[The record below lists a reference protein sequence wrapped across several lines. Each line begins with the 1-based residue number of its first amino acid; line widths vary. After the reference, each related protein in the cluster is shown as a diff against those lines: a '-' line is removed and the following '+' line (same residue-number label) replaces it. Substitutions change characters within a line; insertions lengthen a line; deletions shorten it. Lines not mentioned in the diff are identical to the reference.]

1 MLISIKFKVTDY
13 YIATMQNPLISIL
26 IPFKNTQVFLSECL
40 DSIINQTYSNWELL
54 IIDDNSTDSSYKLV
68 ENYAKKDKRITLYKN
83 EGSGIIDALKLAFSK
98 SKGDYI
104 TRMDSDDIM
113 PNIKLETLLNNLQL
127 HGKNH
132 IATGLVSYF
141 SAEGISDGYRKYEQ
155 WLNSLTTNGI
165 NYSEI
170 YKECVIP
177 SPCWMINREDLLT
190 IDAFNPTRYPEDY
203 DLTFRF
209 YEANY
214 KVIPSDKILHLWR
227 DYGTRASRTDA
238 NYAENSFLDIKL
250 HYFLKI
256 EYNNSRPLVIW
267 GAGKKGK
274 TIAKKLIAL
283 NIPFQWICDNPKKIG
298 KHIYDVEMKPFND
311 LETIEHSQTIVS
323 VANKDEQVLIRS
335 YFSKLNKESML
346 DYFFFC

>member
-1 MLISIKFKVTDY
+1 
-13 YIATMQNPLISIL
+13 MQQPLISVL
-26 IPFKNTQVFLSECL
+26 IPFKNTQEFLSECL
-40 DSIINQTYSNWELL
+40 NSIINQTYTNWELL
-54 IIDDNSTDSSYKLV
+54 IIDDNSTDNSYNLV
-68 ENYAKKDKRITLYKN
+68 SDYVKKDNRIKLYKN
-83 EGSGIIDALKLAFSK
+83 EGSGIINALKLAFSK

-113 PNIKLETLLNNLQL
+113 PDIKLETLYNNLQL
-127 HGKNH
+127 NGKNH

-155 WLNSLTTNGI
+155 WLNSLTIKGT

-177 SPCWMINREDLLT
+177 SPCWMITREDLLS
-190 IDAFNPTRYPEDY
+190 IDAFNPKRYPEDY

-214 KVIPSDKILHLWR
+214 KVISCNKVLHLWR

-238 NYAENSFLDIKL
+238 NYAENSFIDIKL
-250 HYFLKI
+250 HYFLKLDFDK
-256 EYNNSRPLVIW
+256 SKPLVIW
-267 GAGKKGK
+267 GAGNKGK

-298 KHIYDVEMKPFND
+298 KHIYDVEMKPFQH
-311 LETIEHSQTIVS
+311 LETLASFQSIVS
-323 VANKDEQVLIRS
+323 VANKEEQTIIRT
-335 YFSKLNKESML
+335 YFSKLKKESMR

>member
-1 MLISIKFKVTDY
+1 
-13 YIATMQNPLISIL
+13 MQNPLISIL

>member
-1 MLISIKFKVTDY
+1 
-13 YIATMQNPLISIL
+13 MQEPLVSIL
-26 IPFKNTQVFLSECL
+26 VPFKNTQQFLGECL
-40 DSIINQTYSNWELL
+40 DSIINQTYKHWELL
-54 IIDDNSTDSSYKLV
+54 IVDDNSTDKSYNLV
-68 ENYAKKDKRITLYKN
+68 EEYTNKDKRIKLFKN

-113 PNIKLETLLNNLQL
+113 STIKLKTLLSNLQQY
-127 HGKNH
+127 GKNH
-132 IATGLVSYF
+132 ISTGLVSYF
-141 SAEGISDGYRKYEQ
+141 SAEGISDGYRKYEH
-155 WLNSLTTNGI
+155 WLNSLTTNGS

-177 SPCWMINREDLLT
+177 SPCWMIDRENLLA
-190 IDAFNPTRYPEDY
+190 IDAFNSTRYPEDY

-214 KVIPSDKILHLWR
+214 KVIACKKVLHHWR

-238 NYAENSFLDIKL
+238 NYAENSFIDIKL
-250 HYFLKI
+250 HYFLKLN
-256 EYNNSRPLVIW
+256 YNHSQPLVIW
-267 GAGKKGK
+267 GAGNKGK

-283 NIPFQWICDNPKKIG
+283 NIPFQWVCDNPKKIG
-298 KHIYDVEMKPFND
+298 KHIYDVEMKPFQY
-311 LETIEHSQTIVS
+311 LETLQDAQSIIS
-323 VANKDEQVLIRS
+323 VANREEQAIIRH
-335 YFSKLNKESML
+335 YFSKLKKESMR

>member
-1 MLISIKFKVTDY
+1 MQQSLISV
-13 YIATMQNPLISIL
+13 L
-26 IPFKNTQVFLSECL
+26 IPFKNTQEFLDECL
-40 DSIINQTYSNWELL
+40 VSIINQTHTNWELL
-54 IIDDNSTDSSYKLV
+54 IIDDNSTDNSYNLV
-68 ENYAKKDKRITLYKN
+68 NDYAKKDNRIKLYKN
-83 EGSGIIDALKLAFSK
+83 EGSGIINALKLAFSK

-113 PNIKLETLLNNLQL
+113 PDIKLETLFNNLQL

-155 WLNSLTTNGI
+155 WLNSLTTEGT

-177 SPCWMINREDLLT
+177 SPSWMIAKEDLLA

-214 KVIPSDKILHLWR
+214 KVIPCKKVLHLWR

-238 NYAENSFLDIKL
+238 NYAENSFIDIKL
-250 HYFLKI
+250 HYFLKLDFDK
-256 EYNNSRPLVIW
+256 SKPLVIW
-267 GAGKKGK
+267 GAGNKGK

-298 KHIYDVEMKPFND
+298 KHIYDVEMKPFQH
-311 LETIEHSQTIVS
+311 LETLAHFQSIVS
-323 VANKDEQVLIRS
+323 VANKEEQVIIRT
-335 YFSKLNKESML
+335 YFSKLKKESMR

>member
-1 MLISIKFKVTDY
+1 
-13 YIATMQNPLISIL
+13 MQQPLISVL
-26 IPFKNTQVFLSECL
+26 IPFKNTQEFLSECL
-40 DSIINQTYSNWELL
+40 NSIINQTYTNWELL
-54 IIDDNSTDSSYKLV
+54 IIDDNSTDSSYNLV
-68 ENYAKKDKRITLYKN
+68 NDYAKKDNRIKLYKN
-83 EGSGIIDALKLAFSK
+83 EGSGIINALKLAFSK

-113 PNIKLETLLNNLQL
+113 PDIKLGTLFNNLQL

-155 WLNSLTTNGI
+155 WLNSLTTEGT

-177 SPCWMINREDLLT
+177 SPSWMIAREDLLS

-214 KVIPSDKILHLWR
+214 KVIPCNKVLHLWR

-238 NYAENSFLDIKL
+238 NYAENSFIDIKL
-250 HYFLKI
+250 HYFLKLDFDK
-256 EYNNSRPLVIW
+256 SKPLVIW
-267 GAGKKGK
+267 GAGNKGK

-298 KHIYDVEMKPFND
+298 KHIYDVEMKSFQH
-311 LETIEHSQTIVS
+311 LETLAHFQSIVS
-323 VANKDEQVLIRS
+323 VANKEEQTIIRM
-335 YFSKLNKESML
+335 YFSKLKKESMR

>member
-1 MLISIKFKVTDY
+1 
-13 YIATMQNPLISIL
+13 MQQPLISIL
-26 IPFKNTQVFLSECL
+26 VPCKNTQLFLNECL
-40 DSIINQTYSNWELL
+40 DSIISQTYNRWELL
-54 IIDDNSTDSSYKLV
+54 IIDDNSTDNSYNLV
-68 ENYAKKDKRITLYKN
+68 NDYAKKDNRIKLFKN

-113 PNIKLETLLNNLQL
+113 PDIKLKTLLNNLQL
-127 HGKNH
+127 HGKKH

-155 WLNSLTTNGI
+155 WLNSLTANGS
-165 NYSEI
+165 NYTEI

-177 SPCWMINREDLLT
+177 SPCWMIAREDFLA

-209 YEANY
+209 YAANY
-214 KVIPSDKILHLWR
+214 KVISCNKVLHLWR

-238 NYAENSFLDIKL
+238 NYAENSFIDIKL
-250 HYFLKI
+250 HYFLKLDFD
-256 EYNNSRPLVIW
+256 SSKPLVIW
-267 GAGKKGK
+267 GAGNKGK
-274 TIAKKLIAL
+274 TIAKKLKAL
-283 NIPFQWICDNPKKIG
+283 NIKFEWICDNPKKIG
-298 KHIYDVEMKPFND
+298 KHIYDVEMKPFQY
-311 LETIEHSQTIVS
+311 LETLAHFQTIVS
-323 VANKDEQVLIRS
+323 VANKDEQANIRA
-335 YFSKLNKESML
+335 YFSKLNAKSMQ

>member
-1 MLISIKFKVTDY
+1 
-13 YIATMQNPLISIL
+13 MQNPLISIL
-26 IPFKNTQVFLSECL
+26 IPFKNTQRFLDACL
-40 DSIINQTYSNWELL
+40 ESILKQTYSNWELL
-54 IIDDNSTDSSYKLV
+54 IVDDHSIDKSYTLV
-68 ENYAKKDKRITLYKN
+68 ENYTNKDKRIKLFKN
-83 EGSGIIDALKLAFSK
+83 EGFGIINALKLAFSK

-113 PNIKLETLLNNLQL
+113 TNIKLETLLNNLQQN
-127 HGKNH
+127 GKNH

-141 SAEGISDGYRKYEQ
+141 SEEGISDGYRKYEQ
-155 WLNSLTTNGI
+155 WLNNLTTNGT

-177 SPCWMINREDLLT
+177 SPCWMISRANLLAV
-190 IDAFNPTRYPEDY
+190 DAFNTTRYPEDY

-214 KVIPSDKILHLWR
+214 KIISCNQVLHLWR

-238 NYAENSFLDIKL
+238 NYAENSFIDIKL
-250 HYFLKI
+250 HYFLKLDFDKTK
-256 EYNNSRPLVIW
+256 PLIIW

-283 NIPFQWICDNPKKIG
+283 NISFQWICDNPKKIG
-298 KHIYDVEMKPFND
+298 KHIYDVEMKSFKY
-311 LETIEHSQTIVS
+311 LETLNNFQSIIS
-323 VANKDEQVLIRS
+323 VANKEEQASIRK
-335 YFSKLNKESML
+335 YLLKLNKASMQ